1 MTRARV
7 AAHQLTRPPK
17 SARLLRGT
25 VAAVSPLT
33 VQIAGGAAVGGMPI
47 PGASYTVGDVVLV
60 LVQEPGVG
68 PVYPIAGAT
77 AVPASTLTGTVPAA
91 ALAGLLTVTG
101 ANLAALPNGAAI
113 GQLGI
118 ALDTGITYRWM
129 GATPKWYPWHSGW
142 LSYSPAWAGVTPGT
156 GSSSTARYRWVD
168 GLVQARAW
176 LIFGSAPA
184 ITAQVTH
191 ALPEPARVV
200 SNSAWPSFVGSVI
213 VRDPAG
219 TNFYPGALRIG
230 DTSSTASL
238 YAQNAAGTYLTY
250 AAMNASGIPI
260 AVAQS
265 EQIFT
270 DLTYESTNYPLS

>member
-1 MTRARV
+1 MTKARV
-7 AAHQLTRPPK
+7 AAHQATRPPK
-17 SARLLRGT
+17 GARLLRGT

-33 VQIAGGAAVGGMPI
+33 VAIAGGTAVRGIPV
-47 PGASYTVGDVVLV
+47 PGAAYAVDDAVLV
-60 LVQEPGVG
+60 AVQEPGVG
-68 PVYPIAGAT
+68 PVYPLSGALT
-77 AVPASTLTGTVPAA
+77 VPGSALTGTVPAGT
-91 ALAGLLTVTG
+91 LPGMLVLTG
-101 ANLAALPNGAAI
+101 ANLAALPNGAAV
-113 GQLGI
+113 GQLAV

-176 LIFGSAPA
+176 LTFGSAPA

-200 SNSAWPSFVGSVI
+200 SNSAWPSFVGSVT

-250 AAMNASGIPI
+250 TAMNASGIPI

-265 EQIFT
+265 EQVFT